1 MECCIAVPRSGSLVI
16 TGGLGSGRRVQRVT
30 SQGQASPLPD
40 LVQPR
45 FQHACGYYHDSGNIV
60 SRYNHLLYR

>member
-1 MECCIAVPRSGSLVI
+1 MPESGSLVI
-16 TGGLGSGRRVQRVT
+16 TGGQGSGGRRVQRVT
-30 SQGQASPLPD
+30 SQGEASRLAD

-60 SRYNHLLYR
+60 SR

>member
-1 MECCIAVPRSGSLVI
+1 MECCIAVPGSGSLVI
-16 TGGLGSGRRVQRVT
+16 TGGQGSGGRRVQTVT

-45 FQHACGYYHDSGNIV
+45 FQHACGYYHDSGSIV
-60 SRYNHLLYR
+60 SRYNH